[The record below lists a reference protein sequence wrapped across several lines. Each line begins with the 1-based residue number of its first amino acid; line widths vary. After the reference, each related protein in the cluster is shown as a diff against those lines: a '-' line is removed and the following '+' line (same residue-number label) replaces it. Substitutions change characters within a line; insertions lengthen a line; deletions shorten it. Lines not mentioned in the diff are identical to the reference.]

1 MHGTMWVES
10 ELEIGS
16 KFFFTITSQVSPMTM
31 DTTLTKMQPF
41 TKHRILFVDTLYDRT
56 GVALRI
62 AELGLKANLIHD
74 VMEVSEKASCPHVD
88 TILVDSFEAVRHRPR
103 GSLGCGDGCKWEL
116 T

>member
-1 MHGTMWVES
+1 
-10 ELEIGS
+10 
-16 KFFFTITSQVSPMTM
+16 MTM

-41 TKHRILFVDTLYDRT
+41 TKRQILFVDALYNRT
-56 GVALRI
+56 GVALRR